1 MKFYNLIIMFAMLLG
16 STIACAS
23 NVPSVSQIESTIAS
37 GDYTE
42 ARKQLGEVLKENPD
56 SYVANRYMF
65 EIVKIENGRDDTPS
79 VDYKIYEDRLTQIT
93 KATEK
98 RLAEEARKVQEAK
111 DAERRKAFHSM
122 LINFLI
128 FAALGGIG
136 FFIFIK
142 IKEKSDIKK
151 AEQKRLD
158 LKQQADAQFI
168 KWKDGVNIDLID
180 IANALERAA
189 IKPASSK
196 MNEEL
201 VGDYNLDNIDIIE
214 RIKDRDVNQAKVNA
228 HIRECKQFLNENFG
242 ENL

>member
-37 GDYTE
+37 GNYAE

-65 EIVKIENGRDDTPS
+65 EIVKIENGRDNTPS
-79 VDYKIYEDRLTQIT
+79 VDYKIYEDRLLQIE
-93 KATEK
+93 KATAERK
-98 RLAEEARKVQEAK
+98 AKEALAIQEAK
-111 DAERRKAFHSM
+111 DKERREAFKSFM
-122 LINFLI
+122 FKFLI
-128 FAALGGIG
+128 FAILAGLIG
-136 FFIFIK
+136 FGIYTYREK
-142 IKEKSDIKK
+142 DKAKKEEQERLRLLQEKEDQFNSWKNK
-151 AEQKRLD
+151 ANED
-158 LKQQADAQFI
+158 L
-168 KWKDGVNIDLID
+168 VDLSY
-180 IANALERAA
+180 ALERAA
-189 IKPASSK
+189 VKPASSK

-201 VGDYNLDNIDIIE
+201 VGDYTLDNIDIIE
-214 RIKDRDVNQAKVNA
+214 RIKERNVNQSKVNS

>member
-16 STIACAS
+16 STFACAS
-23 NVPSVSQIESTIAS
+23 NIPSVAQVESTIAS

-98 RLAEEARKVQEAK
+98 RLAEEARKAQEAK